1 MLVPVLGVVV
11 ANKTDLCQGAP
22 TAAPVLRSLYTTR
35 NLYTN
40 SDTERGIGSDMMSG
54 SDSGSGSGSVSNSRS
69 YRRMESYG
77 RGYGRRGDSSS
88 GRRIESNDINEIS
101 QSNIQYHLS
110 STTTTTDISS
120 PDTGSTS
127 MSNTLLQGLNYLT
140 STSTSRMVS
149 GGPNAF
155 HTNEEFLPPS
165 EISFSIRMP
174 LSGKY
179 RPIFHIPILP
189 ILYFFIVRA
198 PIIILILTI
207 ILSCVIIFLICFPS

>member
-88 GRRIESNDINEIS
+88 GRRIESNDVNEIS

-110 STTTTTDISS
+110 STTTTTTNDN
-120 PDTGSTS
+120 TGSTS

-140 STSTSRMVS
+140 STSTSRLVS
-149 GGPNAF
+149 SGPNVF

-179 RPIFHIPILP
+179 RPIFYIPILP

-207 ILSCVIIFLICFPS
+207 ILSCVIIFLIYFHS

>member
-54 SDSGSGSGSVSNSRS
+54 SDSGSERGSGSGSVSNSGS

-110 STTTTTDISS
+110 STTTTTTSS
-120 PDTGSTS
+120 DTGSTS
-127 MSNTLLQGLNYLT
+127 MSNTLLQGLNYLTST

-179 RPIFHIPILP
+179 GSYDSQF
-189 ILYFFIVRA
+189 A
-198 PIIILILTI
+198 
-207 ILSCVIIFLICFPS
+207 